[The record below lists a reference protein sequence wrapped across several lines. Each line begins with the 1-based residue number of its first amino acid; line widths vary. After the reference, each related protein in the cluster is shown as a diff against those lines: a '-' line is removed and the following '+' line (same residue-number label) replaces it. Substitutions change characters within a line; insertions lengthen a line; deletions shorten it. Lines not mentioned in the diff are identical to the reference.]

1 MNVKKLLN
9 SLVLVFLLVLG
20 VLCLPPVRT
29 QMEKAFYP
37 CKYSALVEQYAA
49 EYDLDPLLVRTISS
63 PSATASACLLTSPL
77 LTIPLGPAPSSR

>member
-20 VLCLPPVRT
+20 VLCLPPVRA

-49 EYDLDPLLVRTISS
+49 
-63 PSATASACLLTSPL
+63 
-77 LTIPLGPAPSSR
+77 